1 MEDNIEKIKKMLS
14 KIKSFKY
21 PNISINDENK
31 VDIFVKII
39 GDEANNFENTKETL
53 SNIKDLEWQYL
64 DGTGIFEL
72 TFNFENL
79 EKIIFELST
88 KF

>member
-1 MEDNIEKIKKMLS
+1 MEDNIEKIKEMLS

-31 VDIFVKII
+31 VDIFVKIV
-39 GDEANNFENTKETL
+39 GDEASDFENTKEAL

-72 TFNFENL
+72 TFDFDNL
-79 EKIIFELST
+79 EGVILELST

>member
-1 MEDNIEKIKKMLS
+1 MLS

-21 PNISINDENK
+21 PNVSINDENK

-39 GDEANNFENTKETL
+39 GDEANDFENTKEAL

-64 DGTGIFEL
+64 NGTGIFEL
-72 TFNFENL
+72 TFDFDNL
-79 EKIIFELST
+79 EGVILELST